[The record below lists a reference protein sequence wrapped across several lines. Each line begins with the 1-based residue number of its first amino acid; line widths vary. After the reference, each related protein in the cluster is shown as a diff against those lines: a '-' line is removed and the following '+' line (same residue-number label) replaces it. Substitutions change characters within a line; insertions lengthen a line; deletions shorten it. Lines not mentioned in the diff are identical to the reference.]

1 MNAIEIKGLTKRYK
15 DFALE
20 GLDLTLPM
28 GCVLG
33 LVGANGAGKSTTIRL
48 IMDAMER
55 DGGTV
60 EVLGVDN
67 KSQEFQKVKE
77 EVGVVLDETCV
88 PEFITARQLGKI
100 MADTYR
106 NWEQDAYE
114 RWLDKFQLPGNK
126 KFKEYSRG
134 MTMKL
139 GIAAA
144 LSHRARLLLLDE
156 ATSGLDPMVREELLE
171 VFADFAAQDGHAVLI
186 SSHIVS
192 DLEKICDY
200 VAFLEKGRLVLCEEK
215 DVLLDRYGIL
225 KCGEVAAPPGT
236 VRWEATG
243 ERGRAPGGGPGTRDI
258 KAKAWN
264 RPGYRERCGDH
275 RPPAGGPAQGL
286 VPEQMRAHVGKDLA
300 ANRHVPGGPGPRR
313 HASGRARS
321 PVHGGTP
328 TLSRSDPVPT
338 GCRPPHPGGSGYFP
352 GRPAW
357 GTAERG
363 PGPRSLVQQ
372 PQRGAQHLSPPAL
385 PPKDGPF
392 QGRPARP
399 RHRHTATARPRSR
412 PAARPAP
419 EIQAPGGNPH
429 LPPRTAPGGPGR
441 CRRRHPAPPRR

>member
-88 PEFITARQLGKI
+88 PELITARQLGKI

-126 KFKEYSRG
+126 EFKEYSRG

-144 LSHRARLLLLDE
+144 LSHSARLLLLDE

-200 VAFLEKGRLVLCEEK
+200 VAFLERGRLVLCEEK

-225 KCGEVAAPPGT
+225 KCGREDLKRVDPAALHG
-236 VRWEATG
+236 VRLGQYGAEALVD
-243 ERGRAPGGGPGTRDI
+243 RDRAPLDMVVDRATLEDI
-258 KAKAWN
+258 ILHLAK
-264 RPGYRERCGDH
+264 EE
-275 RPPAGGPAQGL
+275 
-286 VPEQMRAHVGKDLA
+286 EQ
-300 ANRHVPGGPGPRR
+300 
-313 HASGRARS
+313 
-321 PVHGGTP
+321 
-328 TLSRSDPVPT
+328 
-338 GCRPPHPGGSGYFP
+338 
-352 GRPAW
+352 
-357 GTAERG
+357 
-363 PGPRSLVQQ
+363 
-372 PQRGAQHLSPPAL
+372 
-385 PPKDGPF
+385 
-392 QGRPARP
+392 
-399 RHRHTATARPRSR
+399 
-412 PAARPAP
+412 
-419 EIQAPGGNPH
+419 
-429 LPPRTAPGGPGR
+429 
-441 CRRRHPAPPRR
+441 

>member
-33 LVGANGAGKSTTIRL
+33 LVGANGAGKSTSIRL

-67 KSQEFQKVKE
+67 QSQEFQKVKE

-88 PEFITARQLGKI
+88 PEFITAKQLGKI

-225 KCGEVAAPPGT
+225 KCGREDLNRVDPAALHG
-236 VRWEATG
+236 VRLGQYGAEALV
-243 ERGRAPGGGPGTRDI
+243 ERDRAPRDMVVDRATLEDI
-258 KAKAWN
+258 ILHLAK
-264 RPGYRERCGDH
+264 EE
-275 RPPAGGPAQGL
+275 
-286 VPEQMRAHVGKDLA
+286 EQ
-300 ANRHVPGGPGPRR
+300 
-313 HASGRARS
+313 
-321 PVHGGTP
+321 
-328 TLSRSDPVPT
+328 
-338 GCRPPHPGGSGYFP
+338 
-352 GRPAW
+352 
-357 GTAERG
+357 
-363 PGPRSLVQQ
+363 
-372 PQRGAQHLSPPAL
+372 
-385 PPKDGPF
+385 
-392 QGRPARP
+392 
-399 RHRHTATARPRSR
+399 
-412 PAARPAP
+412 
-419 EIQAPGGNPH
+419 
-429 LPPRTAPGGPGR
+429 
-441 CRRRHPAPPRR
+441 

>member
-67 KSQEFQKVKE
+67 QSQEFQKVKE

-88 PEFITARQLGKI
+88 PEFITAKQLGKI

-225 KCGEVAAPPGT
+225 KCGREDLNRVDPAALHG
-236 VRWEATG
+236 VRLGQFGAEALV
-243 ERGRAPGGGPGTRDI
+243 ERDRAPRDMVVDRATLEDI
-258 KAKAWN
+258 ILHLAK
-264 RPGYRERCGDH
+264 EE
-275 RPPAGGPAQGL
+275 
-286 VPEQMRAHVGKDLA
+286 EQ
-300 ANRHVPGGPGPRR
+300 
-313 HASGRARS
+313 
-321 PVHGGTP
+321 
-328 TLSRSDPVPT
+328 
-338 GCRPPHPGGSGYFP
+338 
-352 GRPAW
+352 
-357 GTAERG
+357 
-363 PGPRSLVQQ
+363 
-372 PQRGAQHLSPPAL
+372 
-385 PPKDGPF
+385 
-392 QGRPARP
+392 
-399 RHRHTATARPRSR
+399 
-412 PAARPAP
+412 
-419 EIQAPGGNPH
+419 
-429 LPPRTAPGGPGR
+429 
-441 CRRRHPAPPRR
+441 